1 MKKIVGTIAAIALAA
16 SSAFAGVNVGMG
28 FNPALFS
35 VGQASGGDL
44 QTSLDCPF
52 DSSPRVG
59 VGFSAGNDVCG
70 VVADLKFDGE
80 KVAVNDNLYVWVK
93 PLSWLKVQLGSS
105 YDDTL
110 RGSFGFGLDG
120 WLRPGNILND
130 DITFDRLSRP
140 GALYAAPQGVI
151 VALDPIEGLHIA
163 GALNTGY
170 GAPVKAADVFE
181 NAQIQAGYTIANV
194 AQIKAQWIGWKKTVN
209 AAVALKAVENMT
221 LEAGVYIPTESEE
234 KVEIGAFWGMPVG
247 PVSLKVNARV
257 ALAKDDTQTTELKA
271 GAGLDFDAG
280 NGVGVGA
287 SVHFDQ
293 KFQKDVEHKA
303 GIGFGAYVSKT
314 IPNGMFGI
322 ALEGASN
329 TKLREYA
336 ESDFTWAVPVKVQV
350 GF

>member
-28 FNPALFS
+28 YNPALFS

-52 DSSPRVG
+52 GASPRVG

-70 VVADLKFDGE
+70 VVADVKFDGE
-80 KVAVNDNLYVWVK
+80 SIAINDNLYVWVK

-105 YDDTL
+105 FDDTL
-110 RGSFGFGLDG
+110 RGSFGFGLND

-130 DITFDRLSRP
+130 DITFARLSRP
-140 GALYAAPQGVI
+140 NQLWAATQGVI

-170 GAPVKAADVFE
+170 GNPAKAEDVFK
-181 NAQIQAGYTIANV
+181 NAQVQAGYTIANV
-194 AQIKAQWIGWKKTVN
+194 AQIKAQWIGWNKTVN

-221 LEAGVYIPTESEE
+221 LEAGVYIPTESGK
-234 KVEIGAFWGMPVG
+234 KVSIGAFWGMPVG
-247 PVSLKVNARV
+247 PVSLKVNAKV
-257 ALAKDDTQTTELKA
+257 DLASKDTESTDVSA

-280 NGVGVGA
+280 NGVGVGG
-287 SVHFDQ
+287 SVHFNQ
-293 KFQKDVEHKA
+293 AFQKDVTNKA
-303 GIGFGAYVSKT
+303 GIAFGAYVTKS
-314 IPNGMFGI
+314 IPNGVFGI
-322 ALEGASN
+322 AFEGASN
-329 TKLREYA
+329 TALREYA
-336 ESDFTWAVPVKVQV
+336 ASDFTWSVPVRVQV